1 MSHRKLPVRGWRMF
15 YERDVMGIER
25 EQGQCGIMEL
35 KELKKKNIKEMEL
48 ANRRKCFKKCIKEY
62 T

>member
-35 KELKKKNIKEMEL
+35 KELKKKVS
-48 ANRRKCFKKCIKEY
+48 RKWSWPTGENVLRNV
-62 T
+62 

>member
-1 MSHRKLPVRGWRMF
+1 MF

-35 KELKKKNIKEMEL
+35 KELKKKKYQGNGAGQQEKM
-48 ANRRKCFKKCIKEY
+48 F
-62 T
+62 